1 VSFDSDDL
9 WRFER
14 HVSRPSLLLCS
25 SVVLQLLWRYCRVRH
40 TICAIKYCVVLRK
53 IYSYDEYVMP
63 AILVLSVLVDLVF
76 EVLHT
81 YIIWHEFSLNPNV
94 KFVFNAVTI
103 PLNFGY
109 KIYMYFY
116 KVCSCLRSRSNI
128 INSN

>member
-1 VSFDSDDL
+1 MSFDSEDDL
-9 WRFER
+9 WRLGR
-14 HVSRPSLLLCS
+14 HVSRPSLVLCS
-25 SVVLQLLWRYCRVRH
+25 SVVLRLLRRYCRVRH

-63 AILVLSVLVDLVF
+63 TILVLGVLVDLVF

-81 YIIWHEFSLNPNV
+81 YIVWHDFSLNPNDRS
-94 KFVFNAVTI
+94 VFNAVTI
-103 PLNFGY
+103 PLNFVS

-128 INSN
+128 Y